1 MIENNNHKNITLE
14 ELARMTAKGFASIQE
29 NMATKE
35 DLANLR
41 NETKKDLA
49 NLRNEI
55 DIMLDRHIGTFR
67 KDYDELAYRVKKLE
81 DPKREIGAEICDLM
95 FALVCL
101 ANSHDI
107 DLDKTW
113 KETISARFKRDENRY
128 K

>member
-41 NETKKDLA
+41 NE
-49 NLRNEI
+49 I

-81 DPKREIGAEICDLM
+81 
-95 FALVCL
+95 
-101 ANSHDI
+101 
-107 DLDKTW
+107 
-113 KETISARFKRDENRY
+113 ETVFERPIPA
-128 K
+128 